1 MTDLLINKLKN
12 VFNDKIEETIINN
25 NELTFVVSKSA
36 ILEVCSYLKN
46 DEELNFNFLSDVCGL
61 DRYIKKDRFEVVY
74 NLWSDKLKFRIR
86 LRVKVDEQDLNIDSV
101 SAVWLSANWYERETF
116 DMFGIIFNNHPDLRR
131 IYMPDEFEYYPL
143 RKDFPLMGIPDSLQ
157 LPRRN

>member
-1 MTDLLINKLKN
+1 MACNSINALIK
-12 VFNDKIEETIINN
+12 ESGQGGHPETK
-25 NELTFVVSKSA
+25 T
-36 ILEVCSYLKN
+36 
-46 DEELNFNFLSDVCGL
+46 DEELNFNFLSDICGL

-74 NLWSDKLKFRIR
+74 NIWSDKLKYRIR
-86 LRVKVDEQDLNIDSV
+86 LRVKVDESDLQVDSV
-101 SAVWLSANWYERETF
+101 TSVWKSADWYERETF
-116 DMFGIIFNNHPDLRR
+116 DMFGIIFSNHPDMRR